1 MTNNDFAAFI
11 LTHGRAEKVITYKT
25 LREQGY
31 TGRIVIVIDDEDKQG
46 NLYKEKFGDAVQV
59 FSKDEISK
67 KFDSMD
73 TSNDR
78 RCIVYA
84 RNACFDIA
92 EKLNIKYFIQLDDD
106 YTRFEMRKASGNKL
120 LTAKIKNMDLLFEKM
135 VQFYED
141 SGCLTVAM
149 AQGGDFIGGVNGGNF
164 KKGICR
170 KAMNSFVCKT
180 DNRFSFI
187 GRVNEDVNTYTY
199 LGSQGKKIFTITDVN
214 LCQVATQQSAGGM
227 SEMYLDSGTYLKSF
241 YSVMIMP
248 SSVKIST
255 MGNTMMRI
263 HHSIKWNNTVPM
275 IISDKYRKERN
286 GNG

>member
-46 NLYKEKFGDAVQV
+46 NLYREKFGDAVQV

-120 LTAKIKNMDLLFEKM
+120 LTSKIKNMDLLFEKM

-180 DNRFSFI
+180 DNRFNFI

-286 GNG
+286 ENG